1 MVDGHAA
8 RLLTRAALTAPA
20 RQPVRSIYE
29 SSRSEI
35 LEEKDM
41 PRIKMTPTVRF
52 ALYFL
57 RIYLIALFG
66 LLVFRFFQV
75 IR

>member
-1 MVDGHAA
+1 
-8 RLLTRAALTAPA
+8 
-20 RQPVRSIYE
+20 
-29 SSRSEI
+29 
-35 LEEKDM
+35 M

-66 LLVFRFFQV
+66 LLVYRFLRV
-75 IR
+75 IH